1 MASDRQIVANHL
13 NGKLGGPT
21 TDEGKAVSRLNART
35 HGIFACAVT
44 EHDDPELHG
53 LLGEFVEW
61 LKPVGP
67 VETMLVEKLAVTYL
81 QLQRCTRAE
90 AMYHEWTWE
99 PKQPRDSGGGKRP
112 EPSTTPC
119 FRARFFERAVELF
132 ARYDTTLTNRL
143 AQLLHEIERTQR
155 MRAGE
160 GVLAPIVA
168 EVSVHADSEA
178 SSQTPPPPR
187 NEPNES

>member
-1 MASDRQIVANHL
+1 MAGERQIVANHL

-21 TDEGKAVSRLNART
+21 TEEGKAVSRLNARK

-44 EHDDPELHG
+44 EHDAPELHA
-53 LLGEFVEW
+53 LLGEFAEW
-61 LKPVGP
+61 LKPAGP

-81 QLQRCTRAE
+81 QLQRCVRAE
-90 AMYHEWTWE
+90 ARYHEWTWE
-99 PKQPRDSGGGKRP
+99 PYQRKDSGGGKRP
-112 EPSTTPC
+112 EPDTAPY
-119 FRARFFERAVELF
+119 FRARFFERSVELF

-143 AQLLHEIERTQR
+143 AQLLHEVERTQR

-178 SSQTPPPPR
+178 SGQTPPPPR
-187 NEPNES
+187 NEGNAS